1 MNRLRFGL
9 RAGVMA
15 AAIAALTGTPLIAKD
30 KRAVPEVGRAQA
42 LQDLAHCRTITDDQ
56 ARLACFDK
64 AAATFDEAEKA
75 GDIVVVDKAQAGE
88 VKRQA
93 FGLNLNGALGIFDR
107 GIHAE
112 KVDNVTLTVDHAFQT
127 GDGKWTIVT
136 QEGQVWRQI
145 DSDPLDQTPRAG
157 DKAVVSQGSLGSFFI
172 KVGHDRS
179 IRAHRDQ

>member
-1 MNRLRFGL
+1 MHRFHFGL
-9 RAGVMA
+9 RSA
-15 AAIAALTGTPLIAKD
+15 ATAAVLAALTATPLLAKD
-30 KRAVPEVGRAQA
+30 KRHAPEVGRAQA
-42 LQDLAHCRTITDDQ
+42 LQDLARCRTITDDQ

-112 KVDNVTLTVDHAFQT
+112 KVEFGHPDRGRGASGRLRQVDHLHLRGA
-127 GDGKWTIVT
+127 GLAPD
-136 QEGQVWRQI
+136 RQR
-145 DSDPLDQTPRAG
+145 SAG
-157 DKAVVSQGSLGSFFI
+157 
-172 KVGHDRS
+172 
-179 IRAHRDQ
+179 